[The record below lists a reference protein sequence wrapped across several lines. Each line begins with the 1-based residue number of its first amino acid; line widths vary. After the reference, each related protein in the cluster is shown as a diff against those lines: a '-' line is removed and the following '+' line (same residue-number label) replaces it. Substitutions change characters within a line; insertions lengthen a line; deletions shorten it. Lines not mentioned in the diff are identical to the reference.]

1 MLVNDG
7 MIEQKFIEP
16 GYEDSCES
24 DPFEVSDADTLLGSL
39 LSRDAPSKKPGRNMF
54 VG

>member
-39 LSRDAPSKKPGRNMF
+39 LSRAAPSYGEQ
-54 VG
+54 VL